1 MPLSRMPLSR
11 RSAAGHR
18 PAATW
23 GKRIL
28 PRASAYRCGCGSTK
42 SRNRCRSPNA
52 ITRLSATLFPVAPSS
67 SLKGRRCGWSRAIPG
82 WCQRA
87 LGTVTGYWSRLQLW
101 RRPRPLRKCM
111 GATWC
116 KPWRQPTKP
125 RRHPPAPKPK
135 AVERARR
142 GHARRQS
149 MEAKAMGTT
158 GLEVFDKTLHTT
170 NLWLDEI
177 CAEIGPDKHLAWH
190 VLGAVLRSIR
200 DELLIGQSAH
210 LAAQL
215 PLLVR
220 GAYFDQYRPAAQP
233 VAERSHED
241 FIARI
246 RQELAGCRPVRPDLA
261 ATAVMRTLNRHIT
274 EGQIKKARDALPKG
288 IRALWPEPEQTAK
301 SATAAPRAEVP
312 APGAPLP
319 SRDAVEGQPE
329 RTGAATGTPSMAQS
343 APGSPSA
350 TPVGAEP
357 AAAKAAERAMSDQ
370 GGANRAGAKMRTRRK
385 GKLPAEP

>member
-1 MPLSRMPLSR
+1 M
-11 RSAAGHR
+11 A
-18 PAATW
+18 
-23 GKRIL
+23 
-28 PRASAYRCGCGSTK
+28 
-42 SRNRCRSPNA
+42 
-52 ITRLSATLFPVAPSS
+52 
-67 SLKGRRCGWSRAIPG
+67 
-82 WCQRA
+82 
-87 LGTVTGYWSRLQLW
+87 
-101 RRPRPLRKCM
+101 
-111 GATWC
+111 
-116 KPWRQPTKP
+116 
-125 RRHPPAPKPK
+125 
-135 AVERARR
+135 
-142 GHARRQS
+142 
-149 MEAKAMGTT
+149 TT

-220 GAYFDQYRPAAQP
+220 GAFFDQYRPAAQP
-233 VAERSHED
+233 VAERSQED

-246 RQELAGCRPVRPDLA
+246 REELAGCRPVRPDLA

-288 IRALWPEPEQTAK
+288 IRALWPEPEQIARG
-301 SATAAPRAEVP
+301 ATPAPPAEEP

-319 SRDAVEGQPE
+319 SQKQSTPGSRETAERHPE
-329 RTGAATGTPSMAQS
+329 RAGAAAGAPSVAQS
-343 APGSPSA
+343 ARGLPRM
-350 TPVGAEP
+350 TPVEP
-357 AAAKAAERAMSDQ
+357 AAAKTAERATSDQ
-370 GGANRAGAKMRTRRK
+370 GGPTRASAKMRTRRK

>member
-1 MPLSRMPLSR
+1 M
-11 RSAAGHR
+11 A
-18 PAATW
+18 
-23 GKRIL
+23 
-28 PRASAYRCGCGSTK
+28 
-42 SRNRCRSPNA
+42 
-52 ITRLSATLFPVAPSS
+52 
-67 SLKGRRCGWSRAIPG
+67 
-82 WCQRA
+82 
-87 LGTVTGYWSRLQLW
+87 
-101 RRPRPLRKCM
+101 
-111 GATWC
+111 
-116 KPWRQPTKP
+116 
-125 RRHPPAPKPK
+125 
-135 AVERARR
+135 
-142 GHARRQS
+142 
-149 MEAKAMGTT
+149 TT

-220 GAYFDQYRPAAQP
+220 GAFFDQYRPAAQP
-233 VAERSHED
+233 VAERSQED

-246 RQELAGCRPVRPDLA
+246 REELAGCRPVRPDLA

-288 IRALWPEPEQTAK
+288 IRALWPEPEQTARG
-301 SATAAPRAEVP
+301 ATAAPRAEEP
-312 APGAPLP
+312 APGAPPLSQKQSAP
-319 SRDAVEGQPE
+319 GSREAVERRPE

-343 APGSPSA
+343 APTLPSA
-350 TPVGAEP
+350 AP
-357 AAAKAAERAMSDQ
+357 AAAKAAERA
-370 GGANRAGAKMRTRRK
+370 GAKMRARRK